1 MAQTTGD
8 GETLDDLKDGLE
20 AMLGGLRQMLEI
32 QAVHGEM
39 LRKLL
44 EAATA
49 EPSGDFEE
57 LLRRLVSHD
66 ESHAQALIKIQDS
79 LDRLPA
85 VLQRQ
90 PAG

>member
-1 MAQTTGD
+1 MTQTTGD
-8 GETLDDLKDGLE
+8 GETLDDLKQGLE
-20 AMLGGLRQMLEI
+20 AMLGGFRQMLEI

-49 EPSGDFEE
+49 EPSGDLEE

-66 ESHAQALIKIQDS
+66 EGHAQALVNIQES
-79 LDRLPA
+79 LERLPA
-85 VLQRQ
+85 LLQTQ
-90 PAG
+90 SAG